1 MIKKILLIVLSIL
14 PLLASAEESKVK
26 KTGIYLMISSYN
38 PDTQRMSDFITD
50 IENSVIGMDPKAEII
65 IEDLGCKSFSE
76 ESFLWEHQMAN
87 VLKKFRNSQLKAI
100 ILLGQE
106 AWAAFLQQDSIPE
119 NVPFFSAF
127 ASVNGIELPE
137 DSVGHDWFPE
147 SINTTAKAA
156 TLGRGG
162 GYLNQYNVIEN
173 IRLIKKLYPQ
183 TDNIV
188 FVSDN
193 TYGGVSLQ
201 ALIRKE
207 LKGYPGI
214 RLTLLDGRS
223 LTINEADDIMKNL
236 PPNSAVLLGTWRAKK
251 DGIGLTNTSLMKLG
265 AANPNVPFFTIS
277 STGFGIVAVGG
288 YVPVYGTHADIV
300 SKQISD
306 YYKGYRDSVRFI
318 TGRCEYKFD
327 KAMLEKLGIKESML
341 PKGSIIV
348 QNEDPRVRQYRTFA
362 IVLSVISF
370 GMLLL
375 AVTLLVLH
383 SRNKKLRVKLVEHEA
398 ELIEA
403 KERAEES
410 DKLKSAFLANMS
422 HEIRTPLNAIVGFS
436 NLLCTEN
443 PDPEE
448 KLRYNNFISKNSDI
462 LLTLISDILDI
473 SRLETDQIKFVYQN
487 EDILS
492 ICNQVLNTIKH
503 QRKPEI
509 EYVVDPECKSYYLF
523 TDHHRL
529 TQVLLNLTANAN
541 KFTEKGSITLKYVV
555 DNQHREVV
563 FSVTDTGCGIPKEKQ
578 ETVFQRFGKLNEFT
592 QGTGLGLAICSQIVK
607 RFGGKIWIDSE
618 YTSGTRFCF
627 SIPIVSVK

>member
-1 MIKKILLIVLSIL
+1 MIKKILLIVLALLPIL
-14 PLLASAEESKVK
+14 AKAQEVK
-26 KTGIYLMISSYN
+26 EIKPAVYLIITSYN
-38 PDTQRMSDFITD
+38 PDTQRMSDFIMD
-50 IENSVIGMDPKAEII
+50 IESSVIGMDPKADII

-87 VLKKFRNSQLKAI
+87 VLGKFRGSHLKAI

-127 ASVNGIELPE
+127 ASVNGIELPQ
-137 DSVGHDWFPE
+137 DSVGYDWFPE
-147 SINTTAKAA
+147 SINTTVKASA
-156 TLGRGG
+156 LGRGG

-173 IRLIKKLYPQ
+173 IRLIKKLYPK

-207 LKGYPGI
+207 LKGYQGI

-265 AANPNVPFFTIS
+265 AANPNVPFFTLS
-277 STGFGIVAVGG
+277 STGFGVVAVGG

-318 TGRCEYKFD
+318 TGKCEYKFD

-436 NLLCTEN
+436 NLLCTED

-541 KFTEKGSITLKYVV
+541 KFTEKGSITIKYVV

-563 FSVTDTGCGIPKEKQ
+563 FSVTDTGCGIPKEKH
-578 ETVFQRFGKLNEFT
+578 ESVFLRFGKLNEFT

-627 SIPIVSVK
+627 SIPIVSGR

>member
-1 MIKKILLIVLSIL
+1 MIRKILLIVLAIL
-14 PLLASAEESKVK
+14 PILARAEESKVK
-26 KTGIYLMISSYN
+26 KTGIYLVISSYN

-76 ESFLWEHQMAN
+76 ESFLWEHQMTN
-87 VLKKFRNSQLKAI
+87 VLNKFRNSQLKAI

-156 TLGRGG
+156 ILGRGG
-162 GYLNQYNVIEN
+162 GYLNKYNVIEN

-265 AANPNVPFFTIS
+265 AANPNVPFLPYQAPDSALWQLADMFRFTGLMQIL
-277 STGFGIVAVGG
+277 FQDK
-288 YVPVYGTHADIV
+288 Y
-300 SKQISD
+300 QISTKD
-306 YYKGYRDSVRFI
+306 
-318 TGRCEYKFD
+318 
-327 KAMLEKLGIKESML
+327 
-341 PKGSIIV
+341 
-348 QNEDPRVRQYRTFA
+348 
-362 IVLSVISF
+362 
-370 GMLLL
+370 
-375 AVTLLVLH
+375 
-383 SRNKKLRVKLVEHEA
+383 
-398 ELIEA
+398 
-403 KERAEES
+403 
-410 DKLKSAFLANMS
+410 
-422 HEIRTPLNAIVGFS
+422 IR
-436 NLLCTEN
+436 
-443 PDPEE
+443 
-448 KLRYNNFISKNSDI
+448 
-462 LLTLISDILDI
+462 
-473 SRLETDQIKFVYQN
+473 
-487 EDILS
+487 
-492 ICNQVLNTIKH
+492 
-503 QRKPEI
+503 
-509 EYVVDPECKSYYLF
+509 
-523 TDHHRL
+523 
-529 TQVLLNLTANAN
+529 
-541 KFTEKGSITLKYVV
+541 
-555 DNQHREVV
+555 
-563 FSVTDTGCGIPKEKQ
+563 IP
-578 ETVFQRFGKLNEFT
+578 
-592 QGTGLGLAICSQIVK
+592 
-607 RFGGKIWIDSE
+607 
-618 YTSGTRFCF
+618 
-627 SIPIVSVK
+627 